1 MYIIKVIYIC
11 IIHLTMTIMVTIL
24 AAVIVTLGA
33 IITIKGK
40 PIEFTTPKWMEWVQR
55 LADGK

>member
-1 MYIIKVIYIC
+1 MRTVFIGIS
-11 IIHLTMTIMVTIL
+11 LMTITFTIL
-24 AAVIVTLGA
+24 AIAVVVLGT

-40 PIEFTTPKWMEWVQR
+40 PLEFNIPKWVEWVQR

>member
-1 MYIIKVIYIC
+1 MELIA
-11 IIHLTMTIMVTIL
+11 TIL

-40 PIEFTTPKWMEWVQR
+40 SIEFTTPKWMEWVQR
-55 LADGK
+55 LVEFKF

>member
-1 MYIIKVIYIC
+1 
-11 IIHLTMTIMVTIL
+11 MTIMVTIL

-40 PIEFTTPKWMEWVQR
+40 PLEFTTPKWMEWVQR
-55 LADGK
+55 LAEFKF

>member
-1 MYIIKVIYIC
+1 MEI
-11 IIHLTMTIMVTIL
+11 TATIL

-40 PIEFTTPKWMEWVQR
+40 PLEFTTPKWMEWVQR
-55 LADGK
+55 LGEIKF